1 VLTRQ
6 GWMLAWGG
14 VGMIV
19 IARLVGLAELYVF
32 GAAALLLLLLAV
44 LAVRLSRL
52 HLQIDRRVHPAQVH
66 AGSPSR
72 VEIRVRNLHTRPT
85 PLLRLSD
92 PISDREG
99 ADLFVPPLGWHVSA
113 AASYQLPTQRRGL
126 LKVGPL
132 HVTVSDPFGLSHS
145 STAGAEAVEVVVYPW
160 VDPIPPVP
168 FTVGHDPLA
177 GSLQL
182 HELGR
187 AGDDFY
193 ALRPYVVGDDLRQI
207 HWPSTARHDELL
219 VRQQEQS
226 WQGRTTVMLDLRK
239 PTHDPETVE
248 VAVSAAASVLSAN
261 SRRNDLVRLLTTD
274 GFDSGYATGR
284 SHIDPLLEHL
294 AVVRARSTA
303 KLGNLVD
310 ILQRGS
316 GGAVVVIV
324 AHVPDGEIDALSR
337 LGRRCGSLTI
347 VKVDR
352 VTPRYWVAARQR
364 LTGQAKSSNGNGSG
378 ATTNGSGSAVNGS
391 GAAVNGSR
399 VPSATVNGVPVVRV
413 SDELPFAAAW
423 TAVMQPRQRGRS
435 TAAPRGRR

>member
-14 VGMIV
+14 IGMIV
-19 IARLVGLAELYVF
+19 AARFVGLAELYVF
-32 GAAALLLLLLAV
+32 GAAALVLLLLAV
-44 LAVRLSRL
+44 VAVRLSRL

-92 PISDREG
+92 PISEREG
-99 ADLFVPPLGWHVSA
+99 ADLFVPPLGWHVTA

-132 HVTVSDPFGLSHS
+132 QVTVSDPFGLSHS
-145 STAGAEAVEVVVYPW
+145 ATPGAEQVEVVVYPW
-160 VDPIPPVP
+160 VDQIPPVP

-177 GSLQL
+177 GSLQM

-239 PTHDPETVE
+239 ATHDPESVE
-248 VAVSAAASVLSAN
+248 VAVSAAASVLTAN
-261 SRRNDLVRLLTTD
+261 SHRNDLIRLLTTD
-274 GFDSGYATGR
+274 GFDSGFLAGR
-284 SHIDPLLEHL
+284 AQLDPLLEHL
-294 AVVRARSTA
+294 AVARARSSA

-310 ILQRGS
+310 VLQRGT
-316 GGAVVVIV
+316 GGAVVVVV

-337 LGRRCGSLTI
+337 LGRRCGSLTL

-352 VTPRYWVAARQR
+352 VTPRYWVNARQR
-364 LTGQAKSSNGNGSG
+364 ST
-378 ATTNGSGSAVNGS
+378 
-391 GAAVNGSR
+391 SR
-399 VPSATVNGVPVVRV
+399 VSSAPAAGPGHGAGSNRARTLGTLNGVPVIRV

-423 TAVMQPRQRGRS
+423 TAAIQPRQRGRRT
-435 TAAPRGRR
+435 TATAPRAGTTR

>member
-1 VLTRQ
+1 MV
-6 GWMLAWGG
+6 AWGG

-19 IARLVGLAELYVF
+19 AARLVGLAELYVF
-32 GAAALLLLLLAV
+32 GAAALFLLLLAV

-66 AGSPSR
+66 AGSTSR

-92 PISDREG
+92 PISGREG
-99 ADLFVPPLGWHVSA
+99 ADLFVPPLGWHVTA

-132 HVTVSDPFGLSHS
+132 RVTVTDPFGLSHS
-145 STAGAEAVEVVVYPW
+145 STPGAEPVEVVVYPW
-160 VDPIPPVP
+160 IDQIPPVP

-177 GSLQL
+177 GSLQM

-207 HWPSTARHDELL
+207 HWPSTARHDELQ

-239 PTHDPETVE
+239 ATHDPESVE
-248 VAVSAAASVLSAN
+248 VAVSAAASVLAAN
-261 SRRNDLVRLLTTD
+261 SRRNDLIRLLTTD
-274 GFDSGYATGR
+274 GLDSGYAAGR
-284 SHIDPLLEHL
+284 TQLEPLLERL
-294 AVVRARSTA
+294 AVVRARSSA

-310 ILQRGS
+310 VLQRGS

-324 AHVPDGEIDALSR
+324 AHVPDAEIESISR
-337 LGRRCGSLTI
+337 LGRRCGSLTV
-347 VKVDR
+347 VKIDQ
-352 VTPRYWVAARQR
+352 VTPRYWAAARAR
-364 LTGQAKSSNGNGSG
+364 ATGDRSGGPGGNGSNG
-378 ATTNGSGSAVNGS
+378 AKGANGLRLPPTTSL
-391 GAAVNGSR
+391 
-399 VPSATVNGVPVVRV
+399 NGVPVVRV
-413 SDELPFAAAW
+413 SDAHPFAAAW
-423 TAVMQPRQRGRS
+423 TAVMQPRQRGRA
-435 TAAPRGRR
+435 TVAPARGGRR

>member
-1 VLTRQ
+1 MLTRQ
-6 GWMLAWGG
+6 GWMVAWGG
-14 VGMIV
+14 IGMIV

-32 GAAALLLLLLAV
+32 GAAALVLLLLAV
-44 LAVRLSRL
+44 VAVRLTRL
-52 HLQIDRRVHPAQVH
+52 HLQIDRRVHPSQVH

-145 STAGAEAVEVVVYPW
+145 STSGADAVEVVVYPW
-160 VDPIPPVP
+160 VDHIPPVP

-177 GSLQL
+177 GSLQM

-239 PTHDPETVE
+239 ATHDPESVE
-248 VAVSAAASVLSAN
+248 VAVSAAASVLTAN
-261 SRRNDLVRLLTTD
+261 SRRNDLIRLLTTE
-274 GFDSGYATGR
+274 GFDSGYAAGH
-284 SHIDPLLEHL
+284 SHLDPLLEHL
-294 AVVRARSTA
+294 AIVRARSNA
-303 KLGNLVD
+303 KLANLVD
-310 ILQRGS
+310 VLQRGS
-316 GGAVVVIV
+316 GGAVVVVV
-324 AHVPDGEIDALSR
+324 AHVPDSEIDAISR

-347 VKVDR
+347 VKVDQ
-352 VTPRYWVAARQR
+352 VTPRYWANARQ
-364 LTGQAKSSNGNGSG
+364 KSTTAGRNGHGKSNGASNGQKTKAPNGSL
-378 ATTNGSGSAVNGS
+378 
-391 GAAVNGSR
+391 
-399 VPSATVNGVPVVRV
+399 NGVPVVRV
-413 SDELPFAAAW
+413 SDQQPFAAAW
-423 TAVMQPRQRGRS
+423 TAVMQPRQRGRRS
-435 TAAPRGRR
+435 SSPKAGGRRA